1 MDYNGYSTYCLIGL
15 HFMLSNIDEFSRI
28 TMWLMVDVMWK
39 IRRILIALEGF
50 LSLLIGYN
58 NT

>member
-1 MDYNGYSTYCLIGL
+1 
-15 HFMLSNIDEFSRI
+15 
-28 TMWLMVDVMWK
+28 LMVDVMWK